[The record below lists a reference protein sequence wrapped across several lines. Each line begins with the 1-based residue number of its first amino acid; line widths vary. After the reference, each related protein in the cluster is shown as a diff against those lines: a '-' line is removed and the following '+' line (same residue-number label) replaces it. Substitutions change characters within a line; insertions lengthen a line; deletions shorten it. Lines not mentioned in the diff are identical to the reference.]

1 MEAANDK
8 FTIIKLRGLPWDITE
23 NKVIDFFDGLQIIE
37 DGIFIQTN
45 ALERPSG
52 KGFVEF
58 VDNDNAQ
65 IALGKNKEK
74 IDHRYIEIFISN
86 QKERSRAYSIPRLV
100 CNYSKYGIDEDVTVI
115 KMNGLSWC
123 TTEVQVIAF
132 FAPLNVSKVH
142 LIKNDSDQ
150 VFREGYVEF
159 INESE
164 GIEAMKKNK
173 NQINEEGRSIEL
185 FSSSPRELALVLA
198 RLDPDV
204 SDNSFL
210 LAMNGLPFDANEED
224 VLDFFDQDLSLI
236 KVHFVTNPM
245 GKASGIAFAEF
256 SSQQARTT
264 ALKKQNQEIGGRY
277 IELKESTVEQL
288 KISLIQPK
296 RYGRK
301 WWKKKKTGFGSNGQP
316 KKKKK

>member
-1 MEAANDK
+1 M
-8 FTIIKLRGLPWDITE
+8 
-23 NKVIDFFDGLQIIE
+23 
-37 DGIFIQTN
+37 
-45 ALERPSG
+45 
-52 KGFVEF
+52 
-58 VDNDNAQ
+58 
-65 IALGKNKEK
+65 
-74 IDHRYIEIFISN
+74 
-86 QKERSRAYSIPRLV
+86 
-100 CNYSKYGIDEDVTVI
+100 
-115 KMNGLSWC
+115 
-123 TTEVQVIAF
+123 
-132 FAPLNVSKVH
+132 
-142 LIKNDSDQ
+142 
-150 VFREGYVEF
+150 EF

-245 GKASGIAFAEF
+245 GKATGIAFAEF

-288 KISLIQPK
+288 KMTLRRPK
-296 RYGRK
+296 RK
-301 WWKKKKTGFGSNGQP
+301 KNWWKKKKTGFGSNGQP